1 MALVIIPVVNTL
13 RAMGNRAIGCP
24 RWAALQL
31 RLVQI
36 DSVTSGE
43 KVNSS
48 SMKKLRY
55 PRFSRLVKVIG

>member
-13 RAMGNRAIGCP
+13 RAKGNRAIVCS

-36 DSVTSGE
+36 DTVTSGQT
-43 KVNSS
+43 VNSS
-48 SMKKLRY
+48 SMKMLRY
-55 PRFSRLVKVIG
+55 PRLSRLVKVIG